1 MKSETIKAIFTNL
14 LFVLGVIL
22 LIFGFTQGAL
32 TTARIIA
39 FDKYPLPSYEE
50 TRCEI
55 EFSRPL
61 YIPEEE
67 SIAPLSEE
75 ELEMRREKCE
85 QSLEQQRQINKVENV
100 VTSVSLLAAGTLL
113 VLTFKRFILK

>member
-1 MKSETIKAIFTNL
+1 VKSETIKAIFTNL

-32 TTARIIA
+32 TAARIIA
-39 FDKYPLPSYEE
+39 FDKYPLPSWEE

-67 SIAPLSEE
+67 SVAHMSDE

-85 QSLEQQRQINKVENV
+85 QSLEHQRQTKKVDDV
-100 VTSVSLLAAGTLL
+100 VTSVSLLVAGVLL
-113 VLTFKRFILK
+113 VLTFRRFILK